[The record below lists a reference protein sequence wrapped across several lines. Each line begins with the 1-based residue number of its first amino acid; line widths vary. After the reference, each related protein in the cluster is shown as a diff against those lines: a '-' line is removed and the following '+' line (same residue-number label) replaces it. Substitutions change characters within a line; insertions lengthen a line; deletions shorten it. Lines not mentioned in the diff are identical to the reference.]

1 MRSEL
6 QQCAFRIDALRIDH
20 MLREEADEE
29 HRAVLFDRKL
39 LIRRNIQHGGAEAAN
54 VDTFAWL
61 CYIEKNC

>member
-1 MRSEL
+1 
-6 QQCAFRIDALRIDH
+6 

-29 HRAVLFDRKL
+29 HRAALFDRKL
-39 LIRRNIQHGGAEAAN
+39 LIRRSIQHGGAEATN